1 MTNETNIN
9 ELLQFIVKNLDDD
22 KIENIQ
28 VIELSKKR
36 SDLTS
41 HAVIG
46 TGNSYKHI
54 VSVSE
59 KLGDKVKHEFE
70 LPIKIEGTT
79 KTPQW
84 ILIDLQDIMVHLFTQ
99 EAREKY
105 DLEGLYK
112 Q

>member
-1 MTNETNIN
+1 MTNENNIN
-9 ELLQFIVKNLDDD
+9 ELIKFITQSLDDD

-28 VIELSKKR
+28 VIELSKAR
-36 SDLTS
+36 SDFAS

-46 TGNSYKHI
+46 TGNSYRHI
-54 VSVSE
+54 VASSE
-59 KLGDKVKHEFE
+59 KLGDKVRQEFK

-84 ILIDLQDIMVHLFTQ
+84 ILIDLQEIMVHIFTQ

-105 DLEGLYK
+105 DLESLYK
-112 Q
+112 